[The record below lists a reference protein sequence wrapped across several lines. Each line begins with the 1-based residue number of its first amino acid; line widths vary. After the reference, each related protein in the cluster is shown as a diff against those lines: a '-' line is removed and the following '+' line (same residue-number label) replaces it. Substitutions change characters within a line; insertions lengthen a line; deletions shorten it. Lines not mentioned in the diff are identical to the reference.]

1 MPAFRVRVE
10 GRVQGVGYRAF
21 VMLLAREYR
30 LKGEVWNASDG
41 SVGAVL
47 QSDNAGNLDRALQML
62 RTGPGNVDNVETTPA
77 EPGDY
82 DGFSVTYRY

>member
-1 MPAFRVRVE
+1 MR
-10 GRVQGVGYRAF
+10 
-21 VMLLAREYR
+21 LAREYR
-30 LKGEVWNASDG
+30 LKGEVWNSNDG

-47 QSDNAGNLDRALQML
+47 QSDNAGNLDRALQMM

-82 DGFSVTYRY
+82 DGFSVTYRC